1 MFCTLYWLCWVCS
14 CFQSRFLHNPYG
26 VVFSLTLVEASLIY
40 VILLP
45 AVWFLQCIF
54 IWIVS
59 PLVATGLIC
68 PHHLAVWHLQSSI
81 ISMVNPQVAI
91 ESLSPCPLAVETV
104 WTLFQTHWWRPLW
117 PFKHKE
123 RKSGRQKMGRLGH
136 LSKLSG
142 RTYSWPRALKTYSF
156 INMLRKF
163 ISRQATQRLSTVIM
177 APTCLEQQE
186 KLKGLSLNGMRNRSK
201 TSCYR
206 EDVSGFSNHPR
217 PQC

>member
-1 MFCTLYWLCWVCS
+1 M
-14 CFQSRFLHNPYG
+14 
-26 VVFSLTLVEASLIY
+26 
-40 VILLP
+40 
-45 AVWFLQCIF
+45 CIV
-54 IWIVS
+54 IWIVRPS
-59 PLVATGLIC
+59 VAIRFIC
-68 PHHLAVWHLQSSI
+68 GYHPVVWHLQSSI

-91 ESLSPCPLAVETV
+91 GSLSPCPLVVETV

-123 RKSGRQKMGRLGH
+123 RKSGRQKTGCLGY

-142 RTYSWPRALKTYSF
+142 RTYSWPRALETDSF
-156 INMLRKF
+156 INVLRRL
-163 ISRQATQRLSTVIM
+163 ISRQATPRLSTVIM
-177 APTCLEQQE
+177 APICLEQQE
-186 KLKGLSLNGMRNRSK
+186 KLKRLSLNGMRNRSK